1 VTPSSRKKILGI
13 FAQMLCEVPRWKVPA
28 APALINDPVQVSRAV
43 SQTGKFFREVLAHPA
58 VQGNKAL
65 IKAFKNR
72 GALPSVP
79 KKKKVGEEA
88 LKEKM
93 DAYDEMIMNF
103 MNK

>member
-1 VTPSSRKKILGI
+1 
-13 FAQMLCEVPRWKVPA
+13 M
-28 APALINDPVQVSRAV
+28 SRAV

-79 KKKKVGEEA
+79 KKKRGVEDE